1 MRPEE
6 KVEKEFVEECK
17 RIYGIDAYKFEI
29 RNKKGAPDR
38 IMFLPQATTILIEF
52 KKPGLREDGLSKHQ
66 IEFIDD
72 LTQKG
77 FSVLVTDCVCEAL
90 NFVKSHLENT
100 K

>member
-6 KVEKEFVEECK
+6 KVEKEFVEDCK
-17 RIYGIDAYKFEI
+17 KLFGIDAYKFEI

-52 KKPGLREDGLSKHQ
+52 KKPGLREEGLSKHQ

-77 FSVLVTDCVCEAL
+77 FSVLVTDNSYDAL
-90 NFVKSHLENT
+90 NFVKYHLEN
-100 K
+100 KK